1 MFGSLSKKAWL
12 VIGAV
17 VAAVAA
23 TMVVVALA
31 VSGSDDA
38 ADDADVAT
46 GAGTSEPDRATDATS
61 TPSSDGTE
69 STSGTA
75 TAPST
80 ECDDPVAPGD
90 VLGRRDLDGDGVD
103 ELFVAAGA
111 GAATDIIAVFRVE
124 GCEAVQV
131 TAGGAPAEFAV
142 GATVRNVSGLHASDD
157 GVTVYSGTSTDA
169 EAFDVTWRTLH
180 YEGGVLTE
188 TASET
193 GTAQVGDELHILAS
207 TFSP

>member
-1 MFGSLSKKAWL
+1 MFGSPSKKAWV

-17 VAAVAA
+17 LAAVVA
-23 TMVVVALA
+23 TVVVVALA
-31 VSGSDDA
+31 VSGGDDETDQA
-38 ADDADVAT
+38 AVGT
-46 GAGTSEPDRATDATS
+46 GAGTSEPDGTTDATPA
-61 TPSSDGTE
+61 PSSDGAAT
-69 STSGTA
+69 TSGTA
-75 TAPST
+75 TPPST
-80 ECDDPVAPGD
+80 ECDDPVASGD

-111 GAATDIIAVFRVE
+111 GAATDIVAVFRLD

-142 GATVRNVSGLHASDD
+142 GATVRNVSGLHASDN

-169 EAFDVTWRTLH
+169 EAFEVTWRTLY
-180 YEGGVLTE
+180 YEDGELTE
-188 TASET
+188 IGSER
-193 GTAQVGDELHILAS
+193 GTAQAGDELYTLAS